1 LDDREYAGGPAAT
14 RNTEPTRPDQRSDKV
29 IDGARSGS
37 LLQQAWPL
45 RAIALLFT
53 LLVLHGNSP
62 AAIPSAMPS
71 GPLVQVIDTDEREDH
86 ADISV
91 QFSCSVRYIT
101 NTPISHGNKTTITLR
116 LGPDCGSLVYSFPA
130 ELPLVG
136 GGGQLVTGAR
146 VESVVPGEVT
156 LELSW
161 ARDLDFVMAPTAT
174 GLGLRVR
181 LIGTS
186 RRKASVLMSEVEA
199 PQGYAVNLDS
209 SSTKF
214 EHDAVEAA
222 AARLKTQAY
231 VSETDIEDTH
241 WFRLRVGPFTTRAE
255 AERVLQI
262 AQASYPRAWLAVND
276 EQTDLTVVERAGAVS
291 AAETAPTDPPLP
303 DEQRAQL
310 LHDARAA
317 LEKQQYPEAVDLLSR
332 LLRQPEYP
340 ARADAQELLGLVRER
355 AGQLAQAKAEYQAYL
370 RRYSDRPGAERVRGR
385 LQTLV
390 AASLVPKSTGEFG
403 TRAGTHWTMAGSAAV
418 TYQYG
423 KDQTTSGGTTTSAT
437 AVNAA
442 LIYGDWLLRDRGERY
457 DFTARVDAGYTQN
470 LVTTFGG
477 SQDRTTA
484 AYVELTDRNFGVT
497 GRFGRQSLAS
507 LGVIGL
513 FDGLFVGYQVNSK
526 FSVSAAAGLPAYTS
540 YSSFSTQEKFGTV
553 TVEYGPYREA
563 LVFDAYVFDETAA
576 GATER
581 RSVGFQTR
589 YTAPGRTAVVLA
601 DYDIAFQQLNSVT
614 LIGNLKVG
622 RAWILGFDA
631 DYRRSPL
638 LQLTNALIGQSVPD
652 LQTLQ
657 TELTPSQIRQLA
669 LDRTSTSET
678 FVISAS
684 RPLGE
689 RWQFM
694 MDVAALELS
703 GTPASPGTLGM
714 PPTVP
719 ATPAVAA
726 TPSTGLDKNIAV
738 QVSGS
743 SLLQASDLHIFGV
756 RFDDSPSARST
767 TLSWDARFALPG
779 AWRVGPRFSVEQL
792 NDPALG
798 GKQWLYL
805 PEMRGDWTSRRS
817 VFELIGGYQVQQQQ
831 ALLQQQS
838 LTGLPQTGALNQRSL
853 YISAAYRYRF

>member
-1 LDDREYAGGPAAT
+1 
-14 RNTEPTRPDQRSDKV
+14 
-29 IDGARSGS
+29 
-37 LLQQAWPL
+37 
-45 RAIALLFT
+45 
-53 LLVLHGNSP
+53 
-62 AAIPSAMPS
+62 MPM
-71 GPLVQVIDTDEREDH
+71 GPLVEFIDTDEREDH

-91 QFSCSVRYIT
+91 QFACSVRYIT
-101 NTPISHGNKTTITLR
+101 NTPINHGSKTTITLR
-116 LGPDCGSLVYSFPA
+116 LGPDCGSRVNTLAA

-136 GGGQLVTGAR
+136 GGGHLVTGAR

-156 LELSW
+156 LELTWS
-161 ARDLDFVMAPTAT
+161 RELDFVMAPTAT

-181 LIGTS
+181 LIGTG
-186 RRKASVLMSEVEA
+186 RRKASVLLSELEA
-199 PQGYAVNLDS
+199 PQGYAVNLES
-209 SSTKF
+209 ASTKF
-214 EHDAVEAA
+214 ERDAVEAA
-222 AARLKTQAY
+222 AASLKTQAY

-241 WFRLRVGPFTTRAE
+241 WYRLRVGPFSTRAE

-262 AQASYPRAWLAVND
+262 ALASYPRAWLAVND
-276 EQTDLTVVERAGAVS
+276 EETDLTVVERAGVQS
-291 AAETAPTDPPLP
+291 AAESGPTDPVLP
-303 DEQRAQL
+303 DDQRAQL

-317 LEKQQYPEAVDLLSR
+317 LEKHQYPEAIDLLSR

-355 AGQLAQAKAEYQAYL
+355 AGQLAQAKSEYEAYL
-370 RRYSDRPGAERVRGR
+370 RRYPDRPGAERVRAR
-385 LQTLV
+385 LQTLA
-390 AASLVPKSTGEFG
+390 AASLIPKSTGEFG
-403 TRAGTHWTMAGSAAV
+403 ARADTRWTMAGSAAV

-423 KDQTTSGGTTTSAT
+423 RDQTVSAGTTTTTTS
-437 AVNAA
+437 VNAA
-442 LIYGDWLLRDRGERY
+442 LIYGDLLLRERGERY

-484 AYVELTDRNFGVT
+484 AYVELTDRRIGVT
-497 GRFGRQSLAS
+497 GRVGRQSLAS

-540 YSSFSTQEKFGTV
+540 YSSVSTQEKFGTV
-553 TVEYGPYREA
+553 TVEYGPYDQA
-563 LVFDAYVFDETAA
+563 WVFDAYLFDETAA

-581 RSVGFQTR
+581 RSIGLQTR
-589 YTAPGRTAVVLA
+589 YTMSGRTAVVLA

-614 LIGNLKVG
+614 LLGNSKIGES
-622 RAWILGFDA
+622 WILGFDA

-638 LQLTNALIGQSVPD
+638 LQLSNALIGQSAPD
-652 LQTLQ
+652 LRTLATQ
-657 TELTPSQIRQLA
+657 LTTSQIRQLA

-694 MDVAALELS
+694 VDVAALRLS
-703 GTPASPGTLGM
+703 GTPASPATL
-714 PPTVP
+714 
-719 ATPAVAA
+719 ATPAVPA

-738 QVSGS
+738 QTSGS

-756 RFDDSPSARST
+756 RFDDSPTARST

-779 AWRVGPRFSVEQL
+779 AWRIGPRFSVEQL
-792 NDPALG
+792 NNSTLG
-798 GKQWLYL
+798 GKEWLYL
-805 PEMRGDWTSRRS
+805 PQVRADWTSRRS
-817 VFELIGGYQVQQQQ
+817 IFELIGGYQVLQQQ
-831 ALLQQQS
+831 ALQQQQS
-838 LTGLPQTGALNQRSL
+838 LTGQPQTGALSQRSL
-853 YISAAYRYRF
+853 YISAAYRLRF

>member
-1 LDDREYAGGPAAT
+1 
-14 RNTEPTRPDQRSDKV
+14 V
-29 IDGARSGS
+29 IGRVKPGS
-37 LLQQAWPL
+37 LLRQALAL
-45 RAIALLFT
+45 RAAALLIG
-53 LLVLHGNSP
+53 LLMLHGNSS
-62 AAIPSAMPS
+62 AAIPSAMPF
-71 GPLVQVIDTDEREDH
+71 GQLVQVIDTDEREDH
-86 ADISV
+86 ADISI
-91 QFSCSVRYIT
+91 QFSCSVRYIS
-101 NTPISHGNKTTITLR
+101 NMPISHGSSTLITLR
-116 LGPDCGSLVYSFPA
+116 LGPDCSSLLNAFPP
-130 ELPLVG
+130 EFPLVG

-146 VESVVPGEVT
+146 VESFVPGEVR
-156 LELSW
+156 LELTW
-161 ARDLDFVMAPTAT
+161 ARELDFVMAPTAT

-186 RRKASVLMSEVEA
+186 RRKASVLLSEVEA
-199 PQGYAVNLDS
+199 PQGYAVNLES

-214 EHDAVEAA
+214 ERAAVEAA
-222 AARLKTQAY
+222 AAGLKTQAY

-241 WFRLRVGPFTTRAE
+241 WFRLRVGPFSTRAE
-255 AERVLQI
+255 AQRVLQI
-262 AQASYPRAWLAVND
+262 ALANYPRAWLAVND
-276 EQTDLTVVERAGAVS
+276 EQTDLTVVERAGAQS
-291 AAETAPTDPPLP
+291 TAGTGPTDPALP

-317 LEKQQYPEAVDLLSR
+317 LEKHQYPEAVDLLSR

-355 AGQLAQAKAEYQAYL
+355 AGQLAQAKAEYEAYL
-370 RRYSDRPGAERVRGR
+370 SRYSDRPGAERVRGR
-385 LQTLV
+385 LQALV
-390 AASLVPKSTGEFG
+390 AASLTPKSTGEFG
-403 TRAGTHWTMAGSAAV
+403 ARADTRWTMAGSAAL

-423 KDQTTSGGTTTSAT
+423 RDQTVAAGTTTTTTS
-437 AVNAA
+437 VNAA
-442 LIYGDWLLRDRGERY
+442 LIYGDLLLRDRGERY

-470 LVTTFGG
+470 LVKTFGG

-484 AYVELTDRNFGVT
+484 AYVELTDRNWGLT
-497 GRFGRQSLAS
+497 GRVGRQSLAS

-553 TVEYGPYREA
+553 TVEYGPFRQA
-563 LVFDAYVFDETAA
+563 WVFDAYLFDETAA

-581 RSVGFQTR
+581 RSIGFQTR
-589 YTAPGRTAVVLA
+589 YSESGRTAVVLT
-601 DYDIAFQQLNSVT
+601 DYDIAFRQLNSVT

-622 RAWILGFDA
+622 GFWILGFDA

-638 LQLTNALIGQSVPD
+638 LQLTNALVGQNAPD
-652 LQTLQ
+652 LQTLALS
-657 TELTPSQIRQLA
+657 LTPSEIRRLA

-694 MDVAALELS
+694 VDIAALELS
-703 GTPASPGTLGM
+703 GTPASPGT
-714 PPTVP
+714 PEVPATPTTPAIP

-726 TPSTGLDKNIAV
+726 TPSTGLDKNVAV
-738 QVSGS
+738 QMSGL
-743 SLLQASDLHIFGV
+743 SLLQANDLHIFGV
-756 RFDDSPSARST
+756 RFDDSPTARST

-779 AWRVGPRFSVEQL
+779 AWRFGPRFSVEQL
-792 NDPALG
+792 NDRMLG

-805 PEMRGDWTSRRS
+805 PQVRGDWTSRRS
-817 VFELIGGYQVQQQQ
+817 IFELIGGYQLQQQQAVQQQQ
-831 ALLQQQS
+831 AL
-838 LTGLPQTGALNQRSL
+838 TGQPQIGALSQRSL
-853 YISAAYRYRF
+853 YISAAYRLRF